1 MDSFLPVLSVEKR
14 EDMFDV
20 RMLILRI
27 ASVSA
32 IFYGASEFLKDPE
45 NLEQLMSGLGEIQDD
60 VYDWGMNKFMGNPSN
75 DTAL

>member
-45 NLEQLMSGLGEIQDD
+45 NLEQLLGGLGEIQDD